1 MNNTEII
8 LDKVAKAEKGL
19 FNLQL
24 TEDVLLNGYL
34 IKKYRTAIAG
44 TANWTALYTADGKL
58 LRVDDPGYITEYA
71 PALLDQ
77 DFNSILVG
85 GLGLGSIPYVV
96 QDFAQV
102 DVVEIDQNIIDIV
115 NQLGHLTTNVNII
128 KDDIFTF
135 TTEKT
140 YDIVLLDIWY
150 EPLTIE
156 LSDQLIQKYLPLVKT
171 GGFLYIPINARSL
184 DDKVKIYP
192 TATVVTP

>member
-1 MNNTEII
+1 MTNTEII
-8 LDKVAKAEKGL
+8 LDKIANATNGL

-24 TEDVLLNGYL
+24 TEDILLNGYS
-34 IKKYRTAIAG
+34 IKKYAHSS
-44 TANWTALYTADGKL
+44 WTGLYNPDGKAMT
-58 LRVDDPGYITEYA
+58 VDDPAYITEYA

-85 GLGLGSIPYVV
+85 GLGLGVVPYVV

-102 DVVEIDQNIIDIV
+102 DVIEINQDTIDIV
-115 NQLGHLTTNVNII
+115 NQLGHLTSNVNII

-135 TTEKT
+135 STEKT

-150 EPLTIE
+150 EVLTVE
-156 LSDQLIQKYLPLVKT
+156 LSDQLIQKYLPLVKP

-192 TATVVTP
+192 APIVTP